1 MKTDRLVLRPTR
13 GADAD
18 RAFVIQSDWEV
29 TRMLRM
35 ASFPPDRCEIRRW
48 FADHAREWRA
58 GQAYHFAVELEGRM
72 IGVADIDEIREQDGS
87 LGYWFDRS
95 EWGQG
100 YAHEAACA
108 VVRFARE
115 DAGLLKLTAGHAYD
129 NPASGRILSKLGFRP
144 FDVVPRLSRARGET
158 IMQHRYVLNLSGS

>member
-1 MKTDRLVLRPTR
+1 
-13 GADAD
+13 
-18 RAFVIQSDWEV
+18 
-29 TRMLRM
+29 MLRM
-35 ASFPPDRCEIRRW
+35 ASFPPTGVR
-48 FADHAREWRA
+48 FADGLPITRVSGER
-58 GQAYHFAVELEGRM
+58 GRRIISREGRM